1 MRFTALNSLKSR
13 AVEVKHGITNRANG
27 KGEPVDLTILF
38 QHLCKADNLLP
49 KVTLLRYQSWFYTK
63 ARILVLWQPFLPV
76 VAVIKHINCFLL
88 LLLLCAIYR
97 NVFLTF
103 KLRFIFTF
111 AKQSNSAIHFFISL
125 GFGSKFPVHLF

>member
-27 KGEPVDLTILF
+27 KGKPADLTVLL

-63 ARILVLWQPFLPV
+63 ARILVLRQPFLPV
-76 VAVIKHINCFLL
+76 LAVIKHINCFSVIIIMYNLPK
-88 LLLLCAIYR
+88 C
-97 NVFLTF
+97 
-103 KLRFIFTF
+103 
-111 AKQSNSAIHFFISL
+111 
-125 GFGSKFPVHLF
+125 FPDI